1 MSVVLSGEKNM
12 TLGLNRELIA
22 LRAARELESGQYV
35 NLGIGLPTLVSNFIT
50 EDMGVVLHSEN
61 GALGFGRI
69 ADEEEMDID
78 LVNASSQPLT
88 LRPGAAFFDSATA
101 FAMIRSGRIDVTVLG
116 AYQVSEKGDLANW
129 MVSDRKVGSIGGSMD
144 LVSGTKRVIAVMEHT
159 TRSGEPKIVAECTYP
174 LTGHGV
180 VNTIITNLA
189 VVEVTQ
195 KGLLLREVAPGV
207 SIGHVQA
214 ATEPK
219 LLLAE
224 GLREMDL

>member
-1 MSVVLSGEKNM
+1 MSGLS
-12 TLGLNRELIA
+12 RELIA
-22 LRAARELESGQYV
+22 LRAARELKNGQYV
-35 NLGIGLPTLVSNFIT
+35 NLGIGLPTLVSNFIA
-50 EDMGVVLHSEN
+50 EEAGVVLHSEN

-69 ADEEEMDID
+69 AEEGEMDID

-88 LRPGAAFFDSATA
+88 LKPGAAFFDSATA

-129 MVSDRKVGSIGGSMD
+129 MAPGRKAGSIGGSMD
-144 LVSGTKRVIAVMEHT
+144 LVSGTRRVIVVMEHT
-159 TRSGEPKIVAECTYP
+159 TRADEPKVVTRCTCP

-189 VVEVTQ
+189 VIEVTP
-195 KGLLLREVAPGV
+195 KGLLLREVAPAV
-207 SIGHVQA
+207 TVEEVQA
-214 ATEPK
+214 ATEPE

-224 GLREMDL
+224 DLREMAL

>member
-1 MSVVLSGEKNM
+1 M
-12 TLGLNRELIA
+12 TLGLSRELIA
-22 LRAARELESGQYV
+22 LRAARELRSGQYV
-35 NLGIGLPTLVSNFIT
+35 NLGIGLPTLVSNFIP
-50 EDMGVVLHSEN
+50 DDLGVILHSEN

-69 ADEEEMDID
+69 ADEGEMDID

-88 LRPGAAFFDSATA
+88 LKPGAAFFDSAMA

-129 MVSDRKVGSIGGSMD
+129 MVSDRQVGSIGGSMD

-159 TRSGEPKIVAECTYP
+159 TRSGEPKIVNECTYP

-189 VVEVTQ
+189 VIEVTPE
-195 KGLLLREVAPGV
+195 GLLLREVAPAV
-207 SIGHVQA
+207 AVEDVQA
-214 ATEPK
+214 ATEPR
-219 LLLAE
+219 LLLADN
-224 GLREMDL
+224 LREMEL

>member
-1 MSVVLSGEKNM
+1 MMSGLS
-12 TLGLNRELIA
+12 RELIA
-22 LRAARELESGQYV
+22 LRAARELKSGQYV
-35 NLGIGLPTLVSNFIT
+35 NLGIGLPTLVSNFIA

-129 MVSDRKVGSIGGSMD
+129 MAPGRKAGSIGGSMD
-144 LVSGTKRVIAVMEHT
+144 LVSSTRRVIVVMEHT
-159 TRSGEPKIVAECTYP
+159 ARSGEPKIVTECTCL

-189 VVEVTQ
+189 VIEVTPH
-195 KGLLLREVAPGV
+195 GLLLKEVAPGV
-207 SIGHVQA
+207 TVEEVQA

-219 LLLAE
+219 LVTAKDIKEIEL
-224 GLREMDL
+224 